1 MQILIA
7 FILIV
12 VFIMLLSVL
21 AGFVFFVI
29 DLFLMDLPYVA
40 TRKEKISTIIK
51 LAAIKRG
58 ETVVDLGAGDG
69 RLLFQSAKKGA
80 YSVGYELNPYL
91 IIFTKVRAKLNG
103 TSQSIK
109 VYKKN
114 LWSADLKVAD
124 VIFVYG
130 RKKTMQKFQNFVYK
144 NAKKGTRLV
153 VNDNPFPTK
162 KPIKVENQVFLYK
175 V

>member
-1 MQILIA
+1 MEFIILII
-7 FILIV
+7 FIV
-12 VFIMLLSVL
+12 VLLLLLSVL
-21 AGFVFFVI
+21 AGFIFFVI
-29 DLFLMDLPYVA
+29 DLFLMELPYVA

-51 LAAIKRG
+51 LAAIKQD
-58 ETVVDLGAGDG
+58 ETVIDLGAGDG
-69 RLLFQSAKKGA
+69 RLLFKSAKKGA
-80 YSVGYELNPYL
+80 HSIGYELNPYL
-91 IIFTKVRAKLNG
+91 VFYVLGRSKLNG
-103 TSQSIK
+103 TSHLVKI
-109 VYKKN
+109 YKKN
-114 LWSADLKVAD
+114 LWHANLKKAD

-162 KPIKVENQVFLYK
+162 KSIKVENKVYLYK

>member
-7 FILIV
+7 LILIFV
-12 VFIMLLSVL
+12 TFLLLSVL
-21 AGFVFFVI
+21 VIFVFFAI
-29 DLFLMDLPYVA
+29 DLFLMELPYVS
-40 TRKEKISTIIK
+40 TKKEKISTIIK

-58 ETVVDLGAGDG
+58 ETVIDLGSGDG

-91 IIFTKVRAKLNG
+91 ILFTIARAKLNRL
-103 TSQSIK
+103 SPFVKIH
-109 VYKKN
+109 KKN
-114 LWSADLKVAD
+114 LWRADLKIAD

-144 NAKKGTRLV
+144 NAKPGTRLV

-162 KPIKVENQVFLYK
+162 KPIKSENKVYLYK